1 MCNNIPMN
9 QLNKKK
15 KEAVVKD
22 KISDWIE
29 NRPKLSRNVRAIK
42 NKIVKGNSIEYVKGS
57 PLKLHDGTRIYK
69 ISEKVIR
76 EGFKEIII
84 EFSFKGINSRK
95 ITTFKRYRNDDRR
108 IKDGRN
114 NTKYTFYK
122 YMVGNS
128 STTDFNGSRY
138 SNRASNSMEKW
149 RFQKLN
155 NENRLVKEIWRA
167 CIHFS
172 RNINKICTRN
182 RANIV
187 FYSRIYMFNGII

>member
-95 ITTFKRYRNDDRR
+95 ITTFKRYRNDSLLE
-108 IKDGRN
+108 IEKFLENSQSIFQTRN
-114 NTKYTFYK
+114 IDLKYT
-122 YMVGNS
+122 
-128 STTDFNGSRY
+128 
-138 SNRASNSMEKW
+138 
-149 RFQKLN
+149 LN
-155 NENRLVKEIWRA
+155 QIA
-167 CIHFS
+167 
-172 RNINKICTRN
+172 
-182 RANIV
+182 
-187 FYSRIYMFNGII
+187 